1 MPSYQAL
8 SQRLNNLAP
17 AFELL
22 IDSVV
27 QAAHSQFAP
36 TADRVIDNVL
46 VVLARA
52 ARATGARVARDV
64 ADQSFCASK
73 TLWYHGVKIHLQAV
87 RCFGHLPLPER
98 LLVTEA
104 SCHDLTALRQMEI
117 KMGNCVLFAD
127 KAYADTTIRA
137 KFGRPG
143 TTLVTLNKKE
153 KNQPLAHT
161 DSLWSRFVSSMRQP
175 IESLF
180 NWIIEQT
187 GIQNASQVRST
198 SGLLVHCYGKLA
210 VACVLLVLYP

>member
-1 MPSYQAL
+1 MS
-8 SQRLNNLAP
+8 NLAP

-87 RCFGHLPLPER
+87 RCVGHLPLPER

-104 SCHDLTALRQMEI
+104 SCHDLTALRQMDI

-127 KAYADTTIRA
+127 KASADTTIRA